1 MNDRAMKTN
10 YALSVAVLVALI
22 LTGAAVQP
30 AFANTGESVL
40 DHYLTVQSALAR
52 DSMKN
57 VSASAQAL
65 AAAVR
70 ADETKSLPIA
80 IAEQADA
87 LATAKNLAKAR
98 KAFKPLSES
107 LIAYFKANRAPHG
120 TFFEVYC
127 PIAKASWVQ
136 AGETVRNPYLGPRS
150 ATPTWG
156 WACAGVVKT
165 NFENPPSS
173 KGFTQ

>member
-1 MNDRAMKTN
+1 MKTK
-10 YALSVAVLVALI
+10 YTLPVAVLVALL
-22 LTGAAVQP
+22 LTCAAVQP
-30 AFANTGESVL
+30 SFAGTTENAL
-40 DHYLTVQSALAR
+40 DHYLAVQSALAL
-52 DSMKN
+52 DSMKS

-70 ADETKSLPIA
+70 GDGTKSLPAA

-87 LATAKNLAKAR
+87 LAKAKNLANAR

-107 LIAYFKANRAPHG
+107 LITYFKANGVPQG
-120 TFFEVYC
+120 TYVEVYC
-127 PIAKASWVQ
+127 PIAKASWLQ
-136 AGETVRNPYLGPRS
+136 ASETVKNPYLGPRS

-165 NFENPPSS
+165 KFGNPPSS
-173 KGFTQ
+173 KGFTP